1 MVLCQRGLSDRRS
14 RIPARQGYATPCYQ
28 LKIGA
33 ALLRY
38 KAVNHIFSDDPA
50 GASMP
55 RPGSGRSRAKTRRG
69 GNSLPMFFLHISDIH
84 FKAPECLNPDTDP
97 DRPVRTRLER
107 HLATQIAKLG
117 RVDAILIGGDVAFAG
132 DPREY
137 VEAMKWF
144 AKLRTISGCKDGPM
158 LVVPGNHD
166 VDRVAVGKAMS
177 TKNVHKIITDETD
190 AWKRERM
197 LRAQLGDPQTGAA
210 LLHGH
215 TAYNDFA
222 APMQCQIYP
231 GKIYWKQDLDLTPK
245 VKLRIHGLT
254 STLLSG
260 RDGDDD
266 PRGALYVSPL
276 QTALDPV
283 PDVVNMVMCHH
294 PFDWLSDGDDVENA
308 LDRRATFQLFGHKH
322 KQRVHRE
329 ADFVRWGAGAVNPSR
344 GEKQYEPGYNL
355 VRIDLTGSGAERQL
369 AVETYQFTYQSNPEG
384 FRPILTSSNDDVFR
398 HTIPFPEDIVA
409 STEAVPSTV
418 STSPPSDA
426 SADAEAAMGAEVN
439 RRIVGRFWDLDSSD
453 RRKIA
458 LELGL
463 ISKEEVA
470 LPEPERYGKAL
481 IRAKERDLLD
491 RLADMISEKEAK

>member
-1 MVLCQRGLSDRRS
+1 ML
-14 RIPARQGYATPCYQ
+14 
-28 LKIGA
+28 
-33 ALLRY
+33 
-38 KAVNHIFSDDPA
+38 
-50 GASMP
+50 
-55 RPGSGRSRAKTRRG
+55 
-69 GNSLPMFFLHISDIH
+69 FLHVSDIH

-97 DRPVRTRLER
+97 DRGIRTRIER
-107 HLATQIAKLG
+107 HLATQIPKLG
-117 RVDAILIGGDVAFAG
+117 KVDAILIGGDVAFAG

-137 VEAMKWF
+137 GEARKWF
-144 AKLRTISGCKDGPM
+144 AKLRTVSGCEKGPM

-166 VDRVAVGKAMS
+166 IDRASVGKAMS
-177 TKNVHKIITDETD
+177 TRNVHKAIAEDRDE
-190 AWKRERM
+190 WREGT
-197 LRAQLGDPQTGAA
+197 LRAQLADPQTAAA

-215 TAYNDFA
+215 AAYNDFA

-231 GKIYWKQDLDLTPK
+231 GKIYWKQDLDLTPE

-260 RDGDDD
+260 RDGKDD
-266 PRGALYVSPL
+266 PRPSLYVSPL

-294 PFDWLSDGDDVENA
+294 PFDWLIDGDDVENA

-344 GEKQYEPGYNL
+344 SERQYEPGYNL
-355 VRIDLTGSGAERQL
+355 VRIDLAGTGSERRL
-369 AVETYQFTYQSNPEG
+369 SIETHQFIYQSNPEG
-384 FRPILTSSNDDVFR
+384 FRPIVTSSDDDVFR

-409 STEAVPSTV
+409 STGATPPKVQS
-418 STSPPSDA
+418 SPPIDA

-439 RRIVGRFWDLDSSD
+439 RNIVSRFWDLDSSD

-491 RLADMISEKEAK
+491 LLAEMISEKERK